1 MGRKRES
8 KGWEGDGGR
17 SVTLTAVPGIPLIR
31 PGDDLAAIILERM
44 AAAGL
49 AFQPGDILV
58 VCQKVISKA
67 EGRLVRLAE
76 VIPSPEALALAARAR
91 KDPRLVELILQES
104 RAVLRVRPGLIIVEH
119 RLGWVCANAG
129 IDRSNVAEPEDD
141 GWVLLLPEDPDRSAR
156 TLRQRLHEA
165 MGIPVAVIVN
175 DTHGRPFRLGAVGV
189 AIGVAG
195 LAPVADLRGQPDLF
209 GRALQ
214 TTTVGLADEVAS
226 AASMVMGQAD
236 EGRPVVL
243 VRGLTYPPGEGAAR
257 DLQRSPEKDLF
268 R

>member
-1 MGRKRES
+1 MGRSRER
-8 KGWEGDGGR
+8 KGGEEGEGGT
-17 SVTLTAVPGIPLIR
+17 VTLVAIPGIPLIQ

-49 AFQPGDILV
+49 AFRPGDILV

-76 VIPSPEALALAARAR
+76 VTPSPEAVALAARAH
-91 KDPRLVELILQES
+91 KDPRLVELILRES

-156 TLRQRLHEA
+156 ALHQRLHEA
-165 MGIPVAVIVN
+165 TGVPVAVIVN
-175 DTHGRPFRLGAVGV
+175 DSHGRPFRLGAVGV

-195 LAPVADLRGQPDLF
+195 LAP
-209 GRALQ
+209 
-214 TTTVGLADEVAS
+214 
-226 AASMVMGQAD
+226 
-236 EGRPVVL
+236 
-243 VRGLTYPPGEGAAR
+243 
-257 DLQRSPEKDLF
+257 
-268 R
+268 